1 MGETEPRPE
10 HARGNAAPRAIY
22 LAVLVAALGY
32 FVDIYDLILFSVVR
46 VDSLKSLGVTGD
58 AVTSTGVH
66 LLNMQFIGMLIGG
79 IVWGVLGDKMGRL
92 SVLFGSIILYSLAN
106 IANGLVDT
114 VGQYA
119 VLRFLAGVGL
129 AGELG
134 AGITL
139 VTELMPAHSRGYGT
153 TIIASVGL
161 CGGIIA
167 GFMGSVFSWRT
178 SYFVGGAMGVAL
190 LLLRVGVVESGMFG
204 RTKDRGDVRR
214 GDFLQL
220 FATRERVLRYA
231 AVILIGVPIWYAFG
245 VLVTLSPEIG
255 KALGLA
261 TPPSSGVA
269 VRWAYFGIAAG
280 DIASGVLSQIL
291 RSRRKVV
298 ALFVGLTAVSV
309 AVYFLIGGS
318 SHDAFYASC
327 GLVGF
332 GTGYWG
338 VFVTSASEQFGTNLR
353 ATVTTTVPNFV
364 RGSAVIC
371 TWGFVALKESLG
383 VRGSAIAVGVLVF
396 IVAGA
401 AVAMLNETYGKDLDF
416 VET

>member
-1 MGETEPRPE
+1 MSETTSQ
-10 HARGNAAPRAIY
+10 RAVS

-46 VDSLKSLGVTGD
+46 VDSLKSLGVVGD

-106 IANGLVDT
+106 IANGFVET

-119 VLRFLAGVGL
+119 ALRFLAGVGL

-139 VTELMPAHSRGYGT
+139 VTELMPAKSRGWGT

-167 GFMGSVFSWRT
+167 GFMGSVFTWRT

-204 RTKDRGDVRR
+204 RTKGRGDVRR

-231 AVILIGVPIWYAFG
+231 TVILVGVPIWYAFG

-255 KALGLA
+255 KALGLGA
-261 TPPSSGVA
+261 APSSGVA

-280 DIASGVLSQIL
+280 DIASGVLSQVL

-298 ALFVGLTAVSV
+298 ALFIGLTAFSV
-309 AVYFLIGGS
+309 VVYFLVGGAS
-318 SHDAFYASC
+318 LDVFYLAC
-327 GLVGF
+327 GFVGF

-371 TWGFVALKESLG
+371 TWGFVALKDALG
-383 VRGSAIAVGVLVF
+383 VRGAAIAVGIAVF
-396 IVAGA
+396 VVAGV
-401 AVAMLNETYGKDLDF
+401 AVALLKETYGKDL
-416 VET
+416 

>member
-10 HARGNAAPRAIY
+10 QARSNAAPRAIY

-46 VDSLKSLGVTGD
+46 VDSLSSLGVTGD

-280 DIASGVLSQIL
+280 DLASGVLSQIL